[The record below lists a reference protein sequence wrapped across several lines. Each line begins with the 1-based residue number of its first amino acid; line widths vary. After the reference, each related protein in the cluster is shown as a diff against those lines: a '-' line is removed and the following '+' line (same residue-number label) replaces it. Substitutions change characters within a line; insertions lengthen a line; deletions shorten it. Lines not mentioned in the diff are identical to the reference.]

1 MKNKKHIVVIGG
13 GFAGLAIL
21 KQLSK
26 SNNYDITLVDLNNYN
41 FFPPLLYQVAAGFM
55 EPSAISYPFRKILRP
70 YRNVRFRMDKL
81 IEVVA
86 EENKIILER
95 GELAYDILVMATGTQ
110 ANFFGNENIEQNAMA
125 VKSISDA
132 LALRNSYL
140 VRLERASRTEDAA
153 TRKKLLSYA
162 IAGAGP
168 TGVELS
174 GIFAE
179 MRKNILQKDFPE
191 LKNEDLGDIYLIDG
205 SDSVL
210 KPMSETAQKYT
221 YKKLLDLGVK
231 IKLNT
236 LVKDFR
242 DDVVYLSDGTTI
254 NSRNLIWTAGVTSRI
269 FAGFKKEEFGPGG
282 RMLTDEY
289 NRVLAYDNIY
299 ALGDTALV
307 QGDPNF
313 PEGHPQVAQPAIQ
326 QGRNLG
332 KNLIRKD
339 KNWKAFRYQDKGS
352 LAIIGRNKAV
362 ADLAQPNMRLVGF
375 SAWFIWAFVHIRSLV
390 NFKTKVRTF
399 FDWTGYYFKKD
410 QSFRMIIRPTEKPKF
425 LK

>member
-1 MKNKKHIVVIGG
+1 MDNKKHIVVIGG
-13 GFAGLAIL
+13 GFAGLEIL

-26 SNNYDITLVDLNNYN
+26 SKIYDVTLVDLNNYN
-41 FFPPLLYQVAAGFM
+41 YFPPLLYQVAAGFM

-70 YRNVRFRMDKL
+70 YNNVRFRMDRL
-81 IEVVA
+81 IEVVT
-86 EENKIILER
+86 EENKVILER
-95 GELAYDILVMATGTQ
+95 GEMTYDILVMATGTK
-110 ANFFGNENIEQNAMA
+110 ANFFGNDNVEQNAMA

-140 VRLERASRTEDAA
+140 LRLERASRTKDDA
-153 TRKKLLSYA
+153 TRKKLLSYV

-221 YKKLLDLGVK
+221 LKKLLDLGVK
-231 IKLNT
+231 VTLNT
-236 LVKDFR
+236 RVEDFR
-242 DDVVYLSDGTTI
+242 DDVVYLSNGTTI

-269 FAGFKKEEFGPGG
+269 FAGFKKEDFGQGG
-282 RMLTDEY
+282 RMLTDEF
-289 NRVLAYDNIY
+289 NRILAYENIY

-307 QGDPNF
+307 QGDPSF

-326 QGRNLG
+326 QARNLG
-332 KNLIRKD
+332 KNLNRKD
-339 KNWKAFRYQDKGS
+339 KNWKPFRYIDHGS

-362 ADLAQPNMRLVGF
+362 ADLATPKLRLVGF

-390 NFKTKVRTF
+390 NFKTKLRTF
-399 FDWTGYYFKKD
+399 FDWVGYYFKKD
-410 QSFRMIIRPTEKPKF
+410 QSFRMIIRPTNKPKF
-425 LK
+425 QK